1 MQSDGTDRMY
11 RFLSILA
18 ASNQLL
24 HSLPRL
30 QSFPSVPADF
40 PAGEGTSQVQETSLF
55 NSFLQGAQVQF
66 CFLPQ
71 FFVFFFFL
79 FCPAQFHETVL
90 LFRGWES
97 SANVGRYSVRI
108 VPHVDVFLMYMGGGD
123 LHVTIPSLITSDFL
137 LFLFFLGGG

>member
-71 FFVFFFFL
+71 FFVFFFSF
-79 FCPAQFHETVL
+79 FFVL
-90 LFRGWES
+90 PS
-97 SANVGRYSVRI
+97 SMRLSCSSEAGNLL
-108 VPHVDVFLMYMGGGD
+108 PTLVDIL
-123 LHVTIPSLITSDFL
+123 
-137 LFLFFLGGG
+137 